1 METRASYLLV
11 GTFAL
16 IAIAGFAIAVV
27 WMIGGNLDSRTAQ
40 YLIFFKGSVSGLKVG
55 NAVQYRGIPV
65 GVVSNLEINPK
76 NVEEVRATIEIS
88 PQTPVKT
95 DTVAGLGYQGITGV
109 AYIELTGGTHSAPDL
124 KPALGEKL
132 PVIKSKASRLQELFN
147 AAPELVTRIT
157 HLVNLAIEFLGP
169 ENKENV
175 ARILDNAAIVTGSIA
190 GQADEIGSII
200 GDVRVAVNDVRAVA
214 IEADATVR
222 EIGALAR
229 SVRALSE
236 TLEEEVAG
244 VGPVANDALVEIRNT
259 AVEFRRTATAL
270 SDLIDRNKGAVD
282 TFASSGLYEFT
293 QLLADARVLINAL
306 TRISGQIEQDPARFL
321 FGRTQPSLEVK

>member
-16 IAIAGFAIAVV
+16 IAMAGFAIAVV
-27 WMIGGNLDSRTAQ
+27 WMAGANLDSATAR

-65 GVVSNLEINPK
+65 GVVSDLEINPK

-109 AYIELTGGTHSAPDL
+109 AYIELTGGTHDAPSL
-124 KPALGEKL
+124 KPAPGEKL
-132 PVIKSKASRLQELFN
+132 PVITSKASQLQELFD
-147 AAPELVTRIT
+147 AAPELVTRVT
-157 HLVNLAIEFLGP
+157 HLVNLAVKFLDP
-169 ENKENV
+169 ENQKNV
-175 ARILDNAAIVTGSIA
+175 ARILDNAAVITESIA
-190 GQADEIGSII
+190 GRADEIGAII

-222 EIGALAR
+222 EIGALAK
-229 SVRALSE
+229 SVRGLSDS
-236 TLEEEVAG
+236 LKQEVVG
-244 VGPVANDALVEIRNT
+244 VGPVANEALVEIRNT
-259 AVEFRRTATAL
+259 AVEFQRTATAL
-270 SDLIDRNKGAVD
+270 SDLIERNKGAVD

-293 QLLADARVLINAL
+293 QLLAEARILINAL